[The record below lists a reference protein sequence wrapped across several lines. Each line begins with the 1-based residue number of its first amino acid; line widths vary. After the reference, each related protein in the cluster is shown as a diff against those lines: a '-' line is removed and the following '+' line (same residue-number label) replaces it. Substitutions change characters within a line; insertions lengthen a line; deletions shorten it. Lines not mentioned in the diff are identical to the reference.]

1 MLRQENRDT
10 ERKLMAILT
19 VLRNSAEPVGARV
32 IAGRLEDLGVQLGE
46 RGVRYHLRLMDER
59 GLTRLVGRRD
69 GREITEVGVDEL
81 RSALVGDR
89 VGSVT
94 SRIETLAY
102 FTSLDL
108 DSCSGEVPLNTSLF
122 HKEDYADALKAMRP
136 VFAAGLCV
144 SDLVLQALEADR
156 LAGMTVPPGKAG
168 LSTVSSIAIAGVLI
182 RAGVPLHPSFT
193 GLLELRDGKPHRF
206 TELIDCSGCS
216 LDPAEVFI
224 AGRMTSAAAAAATG
238 NGEIVAELWQLPAAC
253 EPAVERTVERLKQA
267 GLDGVAVM
275 GRVNTPVCEVSVD
288 PDRVGLVLKHG
299 LNPVAAAVEAGIE
312 VRNHSMS
319 GVADWRSL
327 RSFVDF

>member
-1 MLRQENRDT
+1 M
-10 ERKLMAILT
+10 
-19 VLRNSAEPVGARV
+19 
-32 IAGRLEDLGVQLGE
+32 
-46 RGVRYHLRLMDER
+46 
-59 GLTRLVGRRD
+59 
-69 GREITEVGVDEL
+69 
-81 RSALVGDR
+81 
-89 VGSVT
+89 
-94 SRIETLAY
+94 
-102 FTSLDL
+102 
-108 DSCSGEVPLNTSLF
+108 
-122 HKEDYADALKAMRP
+122 
-136 VFAAGLCV
+136 
-144 SDLVLQALEADR
+144 
-156 LAGMTVPPGKAG
+156 
-168 LSTVSSIAIAGVLI
+168 
-182 RAGVPLHPSFT
+182 HPSFT